1 MTKPAA
7 MSKPKKANVFLQLG
21 RVTILL
27 GLAYLQLPFEFAGRL
42 LIAWLFVCA
51 YVVQLNQQ
59 RHEAD
64 TPHRAQSRAHQKACR
79 AGARLRWNLGVDMRG
94 GSVSRILSRPH
105 RDAALYD
112 HSSGPAVTGGIK
124 LPTRVS
130 RVEVTLQRYPDRDP
144 RPAPRETPIRHCSRW
159 GLPCRS
165 CYQSRGG
172 LLPHRFTLTLACK
185 GGLFSV
191 ALSLGLPPPGV
202 TRHRSFMESGLS
214 SRRLSGDTR
223 SSDPPRATDLRRA
236 EPGVNREAA
245 GKHMGKRPI
254 GGRFRPHALRAK
266 AQPKSGEP
274 RRRCHIGIAKG

>member
-1 MTKPAA
+1 
-7 MSKPKKANVFLQLG
+7 
-21 RVTILL
+21 
-27 GLAYLQLPFEFAGRL
+27 
-42 LIAWLFVCA
+42 
-51 YVVQLNQQ
+51 
-59 RHEAD
+59 
-64 TPHRAQSRAHQKACR
+64 
-79 AGARLRWNLGVDMRG
+79 MRG

-130 RVEVTLQRYPDRDP
+130 RVEVTLQRYPGPRSATSPARDP
-144 RPAPRETPIRHCSRW
+144 YSA
-159 GLPCRS
+159 
-165 CYQSRGG
+165 
-172 LLPHRFTLTLACK
+172 LLPVGLALPVLLPVPRWALTPPFHPYPRSDR

-236 EPGVNREAA
+236 DPGVNREAA

-266 AQPKSGEP
+266 AQTKSGEP